1 MNFKKHISIF
11 LALFVLFVNSSA
23 SLVLHF
29 CHDQVA
35 YVSLEYQN
43 KSTKDIAEEHN
54 CCAIDDFSDIKKDCC
69 SNHEIKA
76 EKKIDYSLLK
86 DFQFDFLA
94 VTFVPYTEKF
104 FDYSEEAFT
113 KHENVS
119 FYCDSHAPPLYK
131 LYSQF
136 IFYA

>member
-1 MNFKKHISIF
+1 MNFRKHISIF

-23 SLVLHF
+23 SLVLHY
-29 CHDQVA
+29 CQDQIA
-35 YVSLEYQN
+35 YVSLTFQDKN
-43 KSTKDIAEEHN
+43 SSNSSEEHD
-54 CCAIDDFSDIKKDCC
+54 CCAAMKKIDKKKGCC
-69 SNHEIKA
+69 SDQEIKA
-76 EKKIDYSLLK
+76 EKKVDYLLLK
-86 DFQFDFLA
+86 DFQFNFSA

-104 FDYSEEAFT
+104 FDYSEEVFA